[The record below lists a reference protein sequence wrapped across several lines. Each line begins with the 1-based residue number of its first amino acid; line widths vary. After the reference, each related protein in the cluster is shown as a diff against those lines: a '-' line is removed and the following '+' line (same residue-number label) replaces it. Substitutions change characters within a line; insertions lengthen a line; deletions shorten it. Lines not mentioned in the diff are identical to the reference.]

1 MSDPT
6 TTNHEQGDYLVH
18 LGEDRS
24 TQISEV
30 GGKGASLGK
39 LVKAGFPVPS
49 GFVVT
54 TGAYADFLRANDLEV
69 KIEKILGGLDY
80 RNLDR
85 LEEETAK
92 IRDAIINGSI
102 PDGLASEIV
111 RAYRKLGDE
120 PYVAVRSSGT
130 AEDLEGA
137 SFAGQYDTYLNI
149 RGSDAL
155 LDAVRKCWASM
166 WTARVTAYRHNKGF
180 EKAATGIAVVV
191 QMMVDAE
198 VAGVMFTGNP
208 MNACADEIVINAN
221 WGLGETVVSG
231 SVTPDEYIIGRDT
244 LNVKR
249 RSLGTK
255 ELRVVQNHRAG
266 MGTMKEPVSAKL
278 QGQYTL
284 TDEQATTL
292 AEMGRRVNTYYG
304 GLPQDIEW
312 AYKKGAFYLLQS
324 RPITGVDFTW
334 EEDLDI
340 WPSIPEEEDAI
351 WTRSAADEWWT
362 GAITPLFWTIRGYWI
377 HAVAR
382 TSYKHLGIAD
392 LAEMRWMKYSR
403 GTMYYNTR
411 VDILMAEYS
420 LPPSLREPMLRRLH
434 PSQMEKAMH
443 APFDLWRT
451 IKMFA
456 NIELN
461 YPAWSGV
468 NSIDAKIAGERML
481 RKGGQSY
488 DQRRQLVKAM
498 HPSKD
503 VLQSKTDDELRQMI
517 DDLFPGVTLREPER
531 AAYLA
536 KRAMKGLMGRE
547 GGGWGAFFFYG
558 PVFEALLEGVIKY
571 WYTGKNS
578 NAFTEVISGIAER
591 TQQFYDDYDFW
602 KLADMIRKS
611 DKLRFLINKFED
623 VNFFEELKNHEEGRV
638 FLSQYQEFLEMN
650 FYRGHADRDI
660 YYARRIEDPNLD
672 YRALRLLANAEH
684 VESPDEREEK
694 LVQRREA
701 ATAEVIENLAK
712 QPMGDVKVEI
722 FKFLQGYCLKILMSR
737 DDGRS
742 IGDATTYRKKLIL
755 GELGRRTVERSLL
768 EGKDDYYFLSIY
780 ELTELLQGKELVPLA
795 RAKVAAR
802 KKAFFNFLTHEEDP
816 PLFLKGNVPLDSGE
830 VVAGGAGDGVLK
842 GFGTSPG
849 VASGRARVIP
859 TQRDIGSLQKGDI
872 LICHGTDPG
881 WTSAFSI
888 VSAVVA
894 QTGGMLAH
902 FSCLS
907 REYGMPAVSLPNCM
921 KLIKDGCTITVNG
934 TTGEIRLASEQST

>member
-1 MSDPT
+1 
-6 TTNHEQGDYLVH
+6 
-18 LGEDRS
+18 
-24 TQISEV
+24 
-30 GGKGASLGK
+30 
-39 LVKAGFPVPS
+39 
-49 GFVVT
+49 
-54 TGAYADFLRANDLEV
+54 
-69 KIEKILGGLDY
+69 
-80 RNLDR
+80 
-85 LEEETAK
+85 
-92 IRDAIINGSI
+92 
-102 PDGLASEIV
+102 
-111 RAYRKLGDE
+111 
-120 PYVAVRSSGT
+120 
-130 AEDLEGA
+130 
-137 SFAGQYDTYLNI
+137 
-149 RGSDAL
+149 
-155 LDAVRKCWASM
+155 
-166 WTARVTAYRHNKGF
+166 
-180 EKAATGIAVVV
+180 
-191 QMMVDAE
+191 
-198 VAGVMFTGNP
+198 
-208 MNACADEIVINAN
+208 
-221 WGLGETVVSG
+221 
-231 SVTPDEYIIGRDT
+231 
-244 LNVKR
+244 
-249 RSLGTK
+249 
-255 ELRVVQNHRAG
+255 
-266 MGTMKEPVSAKL
+266 
-278 QGQYTL
+278 
-284 TDEQATTL
+284 
-292 AEMGRRVNTYYG
+292 
-304 GLPQDIEW
+304 
-312 AYKKGAFYLLQS
+312 
-324 RPITGVDFTW
+324 
-334 EEDLDI
+334 
-340 WPSIPEEEDAI
+340 
-351 WTRSAADEWWT
+351 
-362 GAITPLFWTIRGYWI
+362 
-377 HAVAR
+377 
-382 TSYKHLGIAD
+382 
-392 LAEMRWMKYSR
+392 
-403 GTMYYNTR
+403 
-411 VDILMAEYS
+411 
-420 LPPSLREPMLRRLH
+420 
-434 PSQMEKAMH
+434 MEKAMH

-488 DQRRQLVKAM
+488 DQRRQLIKAM

-503 VLQSKTDDELRQMI
+503 VLQSKTADELRQMI

-571 WYTGKNS
+571 WYTGKNP

-611 DKLRFLINKFED
+611 EKLRFLINKFEG

-694 LVQRREA
+694 LVRRREA
-701 ATAEVIENLAK
+701 TRAEVIENLSK
-712 QPMGDVKVEI
+712 QPMGDVKIEI

-755 GELGRRTVERSLL
+755 EELGQRTVEHSLL

-780 ELTELLQGKELVPLA
+780 ELTELLQGKELIPLA

-802 KKAFFNFLTHEEDP
+802 KKAFFNFLTHKEDP

-830 VVAGGAGDGVLK
+830 VATSGAGDGVLK

-849 VASGRARVIP
+849 VAIGRARIIP
-859 TQRDIGSLQKGDI
+859 TQKDIGSLQKGDI

-921 KLIKDGCTITVNG
+921 KLIKDASTITVNG
-934 TTGEIRLASEQST
+934 TTGEIRLTFEQLT

>member
-1 MSDPT
+1 
-6 TTNHEQGDYLVH
+6 
-18 LGEDRS
+18 
-24 TQISEV
+24 
-30 GGKGASLGK
+30 
-39 LVKAGFPVPS
+39 
-49 GFVVT
+49 
-54 TGAYADFLRANDLEV
+54 
-69 KIEKILGGLDY
+69 
-80 RNLDR
+80 
-85 LEEETAK
+85 
-92 IRDAIINGSI
+92 
-102 PDGLASEIV
+102 
-111 RAYRKLGDE
+111 
-120 PYVAVRSSGT
+120 
-130 AEDLEGA
+130 
-137 SFAGQYDTYLNI
+137 
-149 RGSDAL
+149 
-155 LDAVRKCWASM
+155 
-166 WTARVTAYRHNKGF
+166 
-180 EKAATGIAVVV
+180 
-191 QMMVDAE
+191 
-198 VAGVMFTGNP
+198 
-208 MNACADEIVINAN
+208 
-221 WGLGETVVSG
+221 
-231 SVTPDEYIIGRDT
+231 
-244 LNVKR
+244 
-249 RSLGTK
+249 
-255 ELRVVQNHRAG
+255 
-266 MGTMKEPVSAKL
+266 
-278 QGQYTL
+278 
-284 TDEQATTL
+284 
-292 AEMGRRVNTYYG
+292 
-304 GLPQDIEW
+304 
-312 AYKKGAFYLLQS
+312 
-324 RPITGVDFTW
+324 
-334 EEDLDI
+334 
-340 WPSIPEEEDAI
+340 
-351 WTRSAADEWWT
+351 
-362 GAITPLFWTIRGYWI
+362 
-377 HAVAR
+377 
-382 TSYKHLGIAD
+382 
-392 LAEMRWMKYSR
+392 
-403 GTMYYNTR
+403 MYYNTR

-420 LPPSLREPMLRRLH
+420 LPPSLRGPMLRRLH
-434 PSQMEKAMH
+434 PSQVEKAMY

-461 YPAWSGV
+461 YPAWSGI

-481 RKGGQSY
+481 RKGGKSY
-488 DQRRQLVKAM
+488 DQRRQMVKAM

-536 KRAMKGLMGRE
+536 KRAMKGLIGRE

-571 WYTGKNS
+571 WYTGKNP
-578 NAFTEVISGIAER
+578 NAFTEVISGISER
-591 TQQFYDDYDFW
+591 TQQFHDDYDFW
-602 KLADMIRKS
+602 KLADTIRKTE
-611 DKLRFLINKFED
+611 KLRFLINNFEGSA
-623 VNFFEELKNHEEGRV
+623 FFEELKNHEEGQL
-638 FLSQYQEFLEMN
+638 FLSHYQEFMEMN

-694 LVQRREA
+694 LVRRREA
-701 ATAEVIENLAK
+701 VTAEVIENLAK

-755 GELGRRTVERSLL
+755 GELGRRTVERGLL
-768 EGKDDYYFLSIY
+768 EGNDDYYFLSIY

-802 KKAFFNFLTHEEDP
+802 KNAFFNFLTHKEDP

-830 VVAGGAGDGVLK
+830 AVTGGAGDGVLK

-859 TQRDIGSLQKGDI
+859 TQKDIGSLQKGDI
-872 LICHGTDPG
+872 LVCHGTDPG

-921 KLIKDGCTITVNG
+921 KLIKDGSTITVNG
-934 TTGEIRLASEQST
+934 TTGEIRLASKQST